1 MPQRPNIIVI
11 LVDDMGY
18 SDLNCYGSGT
28 RTPHLD
34 ALAAGGLRFTDF
46 YNTPRCCPSR
56 ASLLTGLTPHKA
68 GVGWM
73 TFDWRTDFDP
83 KADGYAGTLN
93 RRCLTIPEALKPA
106 GYRSYIA
113 GKWHLTA
120 DFVDRSTWPPARGF
134 DRSFACIAGGSNYFE
149 PQFLTLDEK
158 FYVAPQPC
166 YLTDLIG
173 DFSVDFVDEHYAE
186 HGDDPFFM
194 YVAFT
199 APHFPIMAP
208 DARVETYRGRFDH
221 GHAVEHEQRYARM
234 RKLGVIKDE
243 WGLSPRPET
252 VPAWE
257 SFSAEE
263 QAVESEMMATYAA
276 MVEIMDENVGKL
288 VAALERHDVL
298 ENTLILFLSDNG
310 GCAEGGHVADPVTLK
325 VGESWAWV
333 QNTPFQLYKHFTM
346 QGGVQTP
353 FIAHWPAGIARAP
366 GSMVSESTGSL
377 YDIMPTCLALAGAD
391 YPGDAPGQ
399 SLHPLDGQS
408 LAPLLAGQDRTE
420 RRDIFIEHE
429 GNAMLRRSNLKL
441 VRQYGEAWQ
450 LYDMDRDRS
459 ELHDLAAE
467 PAFRE
472 QFLEMVRSY
481 EEWERENLV
490 MSGAKM
496 RVGMAVHGYPLQ
508 GNRQRQA
515 FLDALANAPEEEIVR
530 G

>member
-1 MPQRPNIIVI
+1 MAQRPNIVVI

-83 KADGYAGTLN
+83 DADGYAGTLN

-106 GYRSYIA
+106 GYRSYLS

-120 DFVDRSTWPPARGF
+120 DFVDKETWPPARGF

-149 PQFLTLDEK
+149 PEYLTLDEK
-158 FYVAPQPC
+158 FYVAPRPC

-173 DFSVDFVDEHYAE
+173 DFAVDFVGEHFAAHSE
-186 HGDDPFFM
+186 DPFFM

-208 DARVETYRGRFDH
+208 AAKVEGYRGRFDH
-221 GHAVEHEQRYARM
+221 GHAAERAARYARM
-234 RKLGVIKDE
+234 QELGVIREE
-243 WGLSPRPET
+243 WGLSPRPDD
-252 VPAWE
+252 VPPWE
-257 SFSAEE
+257 SFSDE
-263 QAVESEMMATYAA
+263 QKAIESEMMATYAA
-276 MVEIMDENVGKL
+276 MVEVMDENVGKL
-288 VAALERHDVL
+288 VRALETHGAL
-298 ENTLILFLSDNG
+298 EDTLILFLSDNG
-310 GCAEGGHVADPVTLK
+310 GCAEGGHVADPVSLK

-353 FIAHWPAGIARAP
+353 FIAHWPAGITRAA
-366 GSMVSESTGSL
+366 GSIVSTSTGSL
-377 YDIMPTCLALAGAD
+377 YDIMPTCLDLAGAD
-391 YPGDAPGQ
+391 YPEERDGEP
-399 SLHPLDGQS
+399 LHSLDGES
-408 LAPLLAGQDRTE
+408 LAPLLGNSAPGE

-429 GNAMLRRSNLKL
+429 GNGMLRRGRLKL
-441 VRQYGEAWQ
+441 VRQFGESWQ
-450 LYDMDRDRS
+450 LYDMDHDRS
-459 ELHDLAAE
+459 ELHDLAAN
-467 PAFRE
+467 PAYRE
-472 QFLEMVRSY
+472 DFLEMVHSY
-481 EEWERENLV
+481 EEWEQANLV

-496 RVGMAVHGYPLQ
+496 RVGMAVHGYPVQ
-508 GNRQRQA
+508 GNRQRRA
-515 FLDALANAPEEEIVR
+515 FLAALADAPDEEIVR